1 MELHHP
7 VFCHFLG
14 SYCLPKFASASYQ
27 HDEEDEESK
36 IKSHFLDLEEI
47 DELKR
52 KTLICKCCR
61 KRKVLNDRVDG
72 ILYCSCPSSQFKI
85 ENLEE
90 EDGLGWIP
98 FLEQKD
104 VLVWRKPHPKLD
116 GLYAYKMYGR
126 FHDVSPKEFLAAQL
140 DVSESR
146 KSWDTST
153 VDCKTIKENRID
165 SVGSTDQ
172 VYYWEVAWPK
182 FFANRDYVCKRKVRI
197 DEKYGRIVIY
207 TEAIIHPECPRSD
220 KKFRVDDYVS
230 ILTIQSVAGRNMDSK
245 GLEFSLTAF
254 ENPGLSL
261 PTSIT
266 NWVAMRGLPQYM
278 LNMRR
283 ACLENSKI
291 NRKISGMDSN
301 RNEDKMAQGNMF

>member
-1 MELHHP
+1 MELPIKQNLNTFSLLHNVIP
-7 VFCHFLG
+7 RRG
-14 SYCLPKFASASYQ
+14 PNGTASSCLLSLSWFASASYQ

-153 VDCKTIKENRID
+153 VD
-165 SVGSTDQ
+165 
-172 VYYWEVAWPK
+172 Y
-182 FFANRDYVCKRKVRI
+182 YVCKRKVRI